1 MTLTLQ
7 MTLTFIKYFGT
18 VKHLLISMGW
28 SDILSNCFAYG
39 PIASAV
45 YYIFLLGYRLLNT
58 RALIAH
64 GSVVHSLIT
73 S

>member
-1 MTLTLQ
+1 
-7 MTLTFIKYFGT
+7 MTLTFVKYFGT

-39 PIASAV
+39 PVASAV
-45 YYIFLLGYRLLNT
+45 YYKFLLGYRFLNT
-58 RALIAH
+58 RTLIAH
-64 GSVVHSLIT
+64 GSIVHSLIT